1 MAEKIPKKNLVVVGG
16 GAAGGLLARGLS
28 KIVNPSQ
35 YNLILV
41 NDRTFYVHLTAMARI
56 AVSGEDQLEDKA
68 LFGFDKLFYN
78 GNGTVRIGKAV
89 SIAEAAPGKGGELVL
104 EDGERIPYTAL
115 VLATGFIWPD
125 VIQLPETESD
135 ARTYINSWRG
145 NVEKAQ
151 HVVVV
156 GGGAVGIGTWALHC
170 ILHCIREDAHMWSL
184 ILVELA
190 GEIREAH
197 PVSSH

>member
-78 GNGTVRIGKAV
+78 GNGTVKIGKAV
-89 SIAEAAPGKGGELVL
+89 AISEAAPGKGGELVL

-115 VLATGFIWPD
+115 VLATGSTWPD
-125 VIQLPETESD
+125 AIQLPGTEDD

-145 NVEKAQ
+145 KVEKAQ

-170 ILHCIREDAHMWSL
+170 ILYRIHKDAYLRSF
-184 ILVELA
+184 I
-190 GEIREAH
+190 
-197 PVSSH
+197 S